1 MGYVMNGFSGFGN
14 SPVKQKKE
22 IDFKKTNDYSKS
34 NNYKAK
40 TTSEQDETAGDKAIN
55 DPEGM
60 YGPGKGRRLFE
71 LSKKELQDL
80 GFSPDKIKEIMAKK

>member
-1 MGYVMNGFSGFGN
+1 MGYVMKGFGGFGN

-34 NNYKAK
+34 NNYR
-40 TTSEQDETAGDKAIN
+40 TTTEQDETAGDKAIN

-60 YGPGKGRRLFE
+60 YGPGKGRKLFE